1 MLPAFA
7 GAEGTFSYTL
17 TAGGTEVEESE
28 PLGQKVHM
36 FDPDI
41 PNSLPAGAQWGNAD
55 DPEWQCTLAR
65 NMDKDFYDKPV
76 HCQKAYHEEKWLTTY
91 VEKKGN
97 PTAIE
102 QPDSITATVRGETAR
117 TISNNVGTL
126 TRKPSN
132 EQSSANSNG
141 KASGPILESSIPS
154 DPDVDLENQSVT
166 VRGGGPYLDDSFV
179 EASEVI
185 GENSPGG
192 CLFHFNIAISKSNP
206 PESAAA
212 TALVVAAAKKEIT
225 QLLTSAGHRVT
236 FDDRIGADDSYNIT
250 LQGGS
255 GTGSSANS
263 WASGW
268 PGTGVGSLWTGY
280 LMSQTS
286 DKDSEVIGTAIGRII
301 AHEAVAHNFLSW
313 SNKFHTKKGLTRTS
327 FSASDLF
334 DKGSGKFGIPI
345 IKAAELRQACE
356 RRAPPIDHV

>member
-102 QPDSITATVRGETAR
+102 QPASITATVRGETAR

-132 EQSSANSNG
+132 EPSSANSNG
-141 KASGPILESSIPS
+141 NASGPILESSIPS

-166 VRGGGPYLDDSFV
+166 VRGGGPYPDDSFV
-179 EASEVI
+179 EA
-185 GENSPGG
+185 G
-192 CLFHFNIAISKSNP
+192 
-206 PESAAA
+206 
-212 TALVVAAAKKEIT
+212 VAADGPVSLVGDKRFEEKKRKAIDRLKSKNCIKFLGKLSGFSIEQIRDAEMTSLAK
-225 QLLTSAGHRVT
+225 
-236 FDDRIGADDSYNIT
+236 D
-250 LQGGS
+250 
-255 GTGSSANS
+255 
-263 WASGW
+263 
-268 PGTGVGSLWTGY
+268 
-280 LMSQTS
+280 
-286 DKDSEVIGTAIGRII
+286 
-301 AHEAVAHNFLSW
+301 
-313 SNKFHTKKGLTRTS
+313 
-327 FSASDLF
+327 
-334 DKGSGKFGIPI
+334 
-345 IKAAELRQACE
+345 
-356 RRAPPIDHV
+356 